1 MSTATLGTSRPAAA
15 VDAVQAKATTRLLFV
30 DNIRVFLT
38 ILVILHHT
46 MIIYAGSG
54 SWGLYTEGRQDAIT
68 DALGGW
74 FCGVNQ
80 AYFMSLFLLIS
91 AYFVPGSYDRKG
103 ASHFL
108 KDRLIRL
115 GIPLIIYS
123 WIISPL
129 SYVVVSYV
137 VFGQTLP
144 WSRYLPG
151 GGLDAF
157 IGAGPLWFVEVL
169 LILSLA
175 YVLWRL
181 FRPNP
186 PVPPVDTE
194 SRFPG
199 NAAIALFALLTG
211 VGAFLVRLVFP
222 VDWNFSLLNLQ
233 FPFFVLYIA
242 LFIVGL
248 VAYRRNWLLGLPDV
262 QGKLWLGIAIAL
274 ILLFVPM
281 ALIGGAMEND
291 LPFKGGLNWQAM
303 AYAQWEAFLCMG
315 MSIGLIYLFRRYLNR
330 QVRLAR
336 FLVPN
341 AYIAYIIH
349 AQVITATALALRNVD
364 LYPLLK
370 FGVAVL
376 IAVPLSFVIGNL
388 IRKLPYTDRVL

>member
-1 MSTATLGTSRPAAA
+1 MATSTLSAGRSATAAT
-15 VDAVQAKATTRLLFV
+15 AVQSKAASRLLFV
-30 DNIRVFLT
+30 DNMRVFLT
-38 ILVILHHT
+38 ILVLMHHT

-54 SWGLYTEGRQDAIT
+54 SFLYTEGRQDTIT
-68 DALGGW
+68 SVVGGW

-103 ASHFL
+103 AGHFV

-129 SYVVVSYV
+129 TWVVITGVTQ
-137 VFGQTLP
+137 GQLLP
-144 WSRYLPG
+144 WWRYLPG
-151 GGLDAF
+151 AGFDAV

-169 LILSLA
+169 LIFSLV
-175 YVLWRL
+175 YVLWRRL

-186 PVPPVDTE
+186 PVPPAETE

-211 VGAFLVRLVFP
+211 VGAFVVRLWLP
-222 VDWNFSLLNLQ
+222 TGWNFSLLNLQ
-233 FPFFVLYIA
+233 LPFFVLYIA

-248 VAYRRNWLLGLPDV
+248 IAYRRNWLLGLPEAT
-262 QGKLWLGIAIAL
+262 GKLWLRIAIAL

-281 ALIGGAMEND
+281 ALLGGAMEND

-303 AYAQWEAFLCMG
+303 AYALWEAFLCMG
-315 MSIGLIYLFRRYLNR
+315 MCIGLIYLFRRYLNG
-330 QVRLAR
+330 QGRLAK
-336 FLVPN
+336 FLSPN

-349 AQVITATALALRNVD
+349 AQVITATALLLRNVD

-370 FGVAVL
+370 FGVAVAV
-376 IAVPLSFVIGNL
+376 AVPLSFVLGSL